1 MIYREVVVR
10 RASRRVA
17 LRTQNFRRSR
27 RSFRRNGRGVSEVV
41 ATILLLGLT
50 VTLFSSIFFFVNTF
64 PRPPSQS
71 ASQFQGS
78 LLFTPNGG
86 YITNVLILHLSGQVL
101 SSPVTTIYMRSSA
114 NPGFYSAQY
123 TVAQGLNGSNYWALG
138 QTWNISL
145 TSTGPQP
152 GPSPNGDP
160 VPDNMTVYI
169 LSGTQLIFTVTLP
182 GQVPAL
188 APYFTNF
195 GTKPSP
201 PVVAQAF
208 NITIFVSSTD
218 LNTHS
223 VYVNISQL
231 PGVSGALLNAQKM
244 TKGSLPGEYY
254 YNVPAGVTSNTG
266 TYYVVFNATD
276 AMTGL
281 RGAQGFALTIQTPSS
296 PSTLLTVG
304 AVNLT
309 AVYHGGTKPAYFSA
323 IVSDLAVSGGTAN
336 VTVWF
341 NITINGGASTTIG
354 TAVTGTVGPG
364 GTITLNSAAFKTAAT
379 SAAGQKWVLLVTAT
393 ATSLGTATGTISG
406 VLS

>member
-1 MIYREVVVR
+1 VR
-10 RASRRVA
+10 RASSRVSLRSRR
-17 LRTQNFRRSR
+17 FGRSR
-27 RSFRRNGRGVSEVV
+27 RSFRLNSRGVSEVV

-78 LLFTPNGG
+78 LQFTPNGA
-86 YITNVLILHLSGQVL
+86 YITNVLLLHLSGQVL
-101 SSPVTTIYMRSSA
+101 SSPVTTIYLRSA
-114 NPGFYSAQY
+114 VNPSFYSSQY
-123 TVAQGLNGSNYWALG
+123 TIAQGLNGSNDWALG

-160 VPDNMTVYI
+160 IGDNLTVYI
-169 LSGTQLIFTVTLP
+169 ISGTQLIFTVTLP

-208 NITIFVSSTD
+208 NITIYVSSTN

-223 VYVNISQL
+223 VYVNLSQL
-231 PGVSGALLNAQKM
+231 PGASGSLLNAQKM
-244 TKGSLPGEYY
+244 SKGSLPGEYY
-254 YNVPAGVTSNTG
+254 YDVPAGVTSNSG

-276 AMTGL
+276 ASTGI
-281 RGAQGFALTIQTPSS
+281 RGAQGFTLTIQTPSS

-309 AVYHGGTKPAYFSA
+309 AVHAAAKTPNAYFSA
-323 IVSDLAVSGGTAN
+323 LVSDLAIGGGIVN

-341 NITINGGASTTIG
+341 NISINGGAFTLIH
-354 TAVTGTVGPG
+354 APVTGMVGPG
-364 GTITLNSAAFKTAAT
+364 GTITLNSAAYTSPAT
-379 SAAGQKWVLLVTAT
+379 SAIGQTWVLEVTAT
-393 ATSLGTATGTISG
+393 ATGLGEATGTVSG
-406 VLS
+406 LLIH

>member
-1 MIYREVVVR
+1 MG
-10 RASRRVA
+10 
-17 LRTQNFRRSR
+17 RSR
-27 RSFRRNGRGVSEVV
+27 RSLRRHSRGVSEVV

-78 LLFTPNGG
+78 LLYTPNGG
-86 YITNVLILHLSGQVL
+86 YITNVQILHLSGQVL
-101 SSPVTTIYMRSSA
+101 SSPVTTLYLRSSS
-114 NPGFYSAQY
+114 NPSFYSAQY
-123 TVAQGLNGSNYWALG
+123 TIAQGLNGSNVWALG

-201 PVVAQAF
+201 PVVGQSF
-208 NITIFVSSTD
+208 NITIFVSSTN

-231 PGVSGALLNAQKM
+231 PGASGSLLNAQEM
-244 TKGSLPGEYY
+244 SKGSLPGEYY
-254 YNVPAGVTSNTG
+254 FVVPAGVTSNAG
-266 TYYVVFNATD
+266 TYYVVFNAT
-276 AMTGL
+276 AASTGI
-281 RGAQGFALTIQTPSS
+281 RGAQGFALTISLPSS

-309 AVYHGGTKPAYFSA
+309 AIHAAAKTPNAYFSA
-323 IVSDLAVSGGTAN
+323 LVSDLAVSGGIVN

-341 NITINGGASTTIG
+341 NISINGGAFTLIH
-354 TAVTGTVGPG
+354 APVTGTVGPG
-364 GTITLNSAAFKTAAT
+364 GTITLNSAAYTSPAT
-379 SAAGQKWVLLVTAT
+379 SAVGQTWVLEVTAT
-393 ATSLGTATGTISG
+393 ATGLGEATGTVSG
-406 VLS
+406 LLIH